1 MPCVFHMYT
10 HNNYGNCNVMD
21 YSINA
26 HLQMA
31 ADEGG
36 DDMLKKVFTCSTAEE
51 VTAIFRK
58 YVAGDRKK
66 RIPKEYAQHRI
77 GLANR
82 EGKECFFYLHYQTKD
97 EQKWYPF
104 SNFLKSPITIDG
116 ITYPT
121 TETFFQC
128 EKVNPKNLQ
137 GKGLSEEEIE
147 ACRQK
152 WQSMVGLY
160 AGDAAKR
167 GRDRDTRI
175 APDWDNPANPLCESA
190 MYCALKAKF
199 TQHADLREL
208 LLSTEERRIVE
219 DTAQSADY
227 KWGCGADGTGRN
239 LLGEIL
245 MRVRKDIREE
255 SA

>member
-1 MPCVFHMYT
+1 
-10 HNNYGNCNVMD
+10 
-21 YSINA
+21 
-26 HLQMA
+26 MA
-31 ADEGG
+31 DDRN
-36 DDMLKKVFTCSTAEE
+36 DDMLKKVFTCNTAEE
-51 VTAIFRK
+51 VTAIFRA

-77 GLANR
+77 GLANK
-82 EGKECFFYLHYQTKD
+82 EGKECFFFLHYQTKD
-97 EQKWYPF
+97 EQKWFPF
-104 SNFLKSPITIDG
+104 SNFLRSPITIDG
-116 ITYPT
+116 VTYPT
-121 TETFFQC
+121 SETFFQC

-137 GKGLSEEEIE
+137 GLSEEEIE

-167 GRDRDTRI
+167 GRERDTRI
-175 APDWDNPANPLCESA
+175 APDWDDRANPLCESA
-190 MYCALKAKF
+190 MYTALKAKF
-199 TQHADLREL
+199 TQHANLREL

-227 KWGCGADGTGRN
+227 KWGCGADGTGQN

-245 MRVRKDIREE
+245 MRVRRDIRKE
-255 SA
+255 AA

>member
-1 MPCVFHMYT
+1 MWGSGRSYV
-10 HNNYGNCNVMD
+10 
-21 YSINA
+21 
-26 HLQMA
+26 QMA
-31 ADEGG
+31 AGGKG
-36 DDMLKKVFTCSTAEE
+36 DDMFKKVYTCKTADE
-51 VTAIFRK
+51 VTAIFRS

-77 GLANR
+77 GLANK
-82 EGKECFFYLHYQTKD
+82 EGKECYFYLHYETKD
-97 EQKWYPF
+97 EQKWFPF

-116 ITYPT
+116 VTYPT
-121 TETFFQC
+121 SETYFQC

-137 GKGLSEEEIE
+137 GKGLSEEEVE
-147 ACRQK
+147 ACRHK

-175 APDWDNPANPLCESA
+175 APDWDDQANPLCESA
-190 MYCALKAKF
+190 MYRALKAKF

-208 LLSTEERRIVE
+208 LLSTAERRIVE

-227 KWGCGADGTGRN
+227 KWGCGADGTGQN
-239 LLGEIL
+239 LLGVIL
-245 MRVRKDIREE
+245 MRVRKDIRQE
-255 SA
+255 AA

>member
-1 MPCVFHMYT
+1 
-10 HNNYGNCNVMD
+10 MD
-21 YSINA
+21 FSINA
-26 HLQMA
+26 RLQMA

-51 VTAIFRK
+51 VTVIFRK